1 LSFINNTAICKG
13 IAQITLILPNFL
25 KMKLKFLI
33 LSALIGLSL
42 PLLAQKAPDNWQHL
56 DPASDGFPGLRT
68 EKTYKNLLNGK
79 TSTTVV
85 VAVLDSGVD
94 ANHEDLKDVMW
105 VNPREIPGN
114 GVDDDNNGYVDD
126 VHGWNFLGGP
136 DGQNVE
142 GDNLEVV
149 RIYRTLRT
157 RFQHVNPDK
166 LGKADKKDYQTY
178 KKYEDVI
185 SKKRQSAQQNLE
197 AYGQIMSAFNTLS
210 ESFDKAP
217 NEVTLEDLQN
227 IKSNKPSITRAV
239 RMATSIM
246 GESGQSFSAIK
257 ADLQEYYN
265 QISAEFEFHYN
276 VDYNPRHII
285 GDNYDD
291 LNERYYGNNDVQGPD
306 ASHGTHVAGII
317 GAVRHNQIGMDGVAD
332 NVRIMSV
339 RTVPNGDEHDKDV
352 ANAILYAVDNGASII
367 NMSFGKGAS
376 PHKGVVDKAI
386 RYAEKRDVLLV
397 HAAGNDGKE
406 NTVDNN
412 FPNRFF
418 EKSGLLGSKSASNW
432 IEVGASNWKG
442 GENLAAGFSNY
453 SAKYVHIF
461 APGVDILSAVPN
473 NEYRKFPGTSMAAP
487 MVAGAAAVLRSYF
500 PELTARQV
508 KDILL
513 QSAAV
518 QSVQTVIPGGQSKV
532 AFQKLCESGGIL
544 DLEAAVKLAQ
554 KTKGK
559 KKITQIQGV

>member
-1 LSFINNTAICKG
+1 
-13 IAQITLILPNFL
+13 
-25 KMKLKFLI
+25 MKLKPLI
-33 LSALIGLSL
+33 FSGLFGLAL
-42 PLLAQKAPDNWQHL
+42 PLFAQKAPDNWQHL
-56 DPASDGFPGLRT
+56 DPATDGFPGLRT
-68 EKTYKNLLNGK
+68 ERTYKNFLNGK
-79 TSTTVV
+79 SSSTVV

-105 VNPREIPGN
+105 KNPGEIPGN
-114 GVDDDNNGYVDD
+114 GVDDDKNGYVDD
-126 VHGWNFLGGP
+126 VHGWNFLGGR

-149 RIYRTLRT
+149 RIYRTLHA
-157 RFQHVNPDK
+157 RFQNADPGK
-166 LGKADKKDYQTY
+166 LSKADKKDYDKY
-178 KKYEDVI
+178 KEYEGVI
-185 SKKRQSAQQNLE
+185 SKKQQQAKQNME

-210 ESFDKAP
+210 ETLDKDPA
-217 NEVTLEDLQN
+217 EITAEDLQN
-227 IKSNKPSITRAV
+227 IKSNKPSVTRAV

-246 GESGQSFSAIK
+246 GESGQSFASLK
-257 ADLQEYYN
+257 ADLTEYYN
-265 QISAEFEFHYN
+265 QISAEYEFHYN
-276 VDYNPRHII
+276 VDYNPRNII
-285 GDNYDD
+285 GDNYND

-317 GAVRHNQIGMDGVAD
+317 GAVRNNNIGMNGVAD

-352 ANAILYAVDNGASII
+352 ANAIMYAVDNGASII

-376 PHKGVVDKAI
+376 PHKGAVDKAV
-386 RYAEKRDVLLV
+386 RYAEKMDVLLV

-406 NTVDNN
+406 NTADNN
-412 FPNRFF
+412 FPNRIF
-418 EKSGLLGSKSASNW
+418 EKSGLFGAKSASNW
-432 IEVGASNWKG
+432 IEVGAINWQG
-442 GENLAAGFSNY
+442 GENLAADFSNY
-453 SAKYVHIF
+453 SSKYVHIF

-473 NEYRKFPGTSMAAP
+473 NEYKKYPGTSMAAP

-508 KDILL
+508 RDILL

-518 QSVQTVIPGGQSKV
+518 QSGQTVIPGGESKV

-554 KTKGK
+554 QTKGK
-559 KKITQIQGV
+559 KKIAKVQGV